1 MELEPEPEPH
11 PQPTLASAS
20 DMAAWTVQE
29 AARWV
34 VTTLE
39 LPADGE
45 VAAQLRELFEEE
57 DVDGADFIRI
67 KPKRLQKLLRGVLP
81 TDPAEATQRLLQA
94 SEQLREA
101 SSAGSPRRAQGVGSP
116 HEALTP
122 LSERWITVLASAG
135 PDRTRRLQ
143 RVLDGWHP
151 QRWVID
157 EQELG
162 HGSSAAVFSSTD
174 NRLGEVAIKFSRS
187 DEPRKLEREAA
198 LMQRV
203 AHEHVCRLYEHHVS
217 EDGQLFGMVLEL
229 LGKGSLEQR
238 IQEATDGCLREFEV
252 VQMAFDVLSALKY
265 VQVPQRCAHY
275 RKKATRGS
283 HRFPRSF
290 LTVHVVMMTGSCT
303 GRGSFTETSNQRTS
317 CWQRWMG
324 GSSAS

>member
-1 MELEPEPEPH
+1 MEPEPEPEPH
-11 PQPTLASAS
+11 PQPTLALVG
-20 DMAAWTVQE
+20 DMAAWTVEE
-29 AARWV
+29 AGRWV

-45 VAAQLRELFEEE
+45 VAAKLRELFEEE
-57 DVDGADFIRI
+57 DVDGADFISI
-67 KPKRLQKLLRGVLP
+67 KPKRLQKLLKGVLR

-101 SSAGSPRRAQGVGSP
+101 SSAGSPRGAPEAGSP

-122 LSERWITVLASAG
+122 LSERWVAVLASAG

-143 RVLDGWHP
+143 RVLDGWRP
-151 QRWVID
+151 DRWVID
-157 EQELG
+157 EHELG
-162 HGSSAAVFSSTD
+162 HGSSGAVFRSTD
-174 NRLGEVAIKFSRS
+174 TRLGEIAIKFSHS

-203 AHEHVCRLYEHHVS
+203 AHERVCRLYEHHVS

-229 LGKGSLEQR
+229 LGKGSLTQR
-238 IQEATDGCLREFEV
+238 IQEAADGRLREFEV

-275 RKKATRGS
+275 RIDVTDTRLS
-283 HRFPRSF
+283 SFFPQLSDHGVR
-290 LTVHVVMMTGSCT
+290 VAMMTGSCT
-303 GRGSFTETSNQRTS
+303 GRGSSTGTSSQRTS
-317 CWQRWMG
+317 C
-324 GSSAS
+324 

>member
-1 MELEPEPEPH
+1 MEPEPEPEPQ
-11 PQPTLASAS
+11 PQPTLALVG
-20 DMAAWTVQE
+20 DMAAWTVEE
-29 AARWV
+29 AGRWV

-45 VAAQLRELFEEE
+45 VAAELRAEFDEEDLDGRELLHKMS
-57 DVDGADFIRI
+57 GTA
-67 KPKRLQKLLRGVLP
+67 KRLQKLLKGVLP

-101 SSAGSPRRAQGVGSP
+101 SSAGSPRGAPEVGSP

-122 LSERWITVLASAG
+122 LSERWVAVLASAG

-151 QRWVID
+151 HRWVID
-157 EQELG
+157 EHELG
-162 HGSSAAVFSSTD
+162 HGSSGAVFRSTD
-174 NRLGEVAIKFSRS
+174 TRLGEIAIKFSHS

-203 AHEHVCRLYEHHVS
+203 AHERVCRLYEHHVS

-229 LGKGSLEQR
+229 LGKGSLAQR
-238 IQEATDGCLREFEV
+238 IQEATEGRLREFEV

-265 VQVPQRCAHY
+265 VHVPQRAHTVVSMSQ
-275 RKKATRGS
+275 TRGS
-283 HRFPRSF
+283 HRFSRSF
-290 LTVHVVMMTGSCT
+290 LTVAC
-303 GRGSFTETSNQRTS
+303 
-317 CWQRWMG
+317 
-324 GSSAS
+324 ASL